1 MRGLPIAFFYASMAR
16 TILATTRKML
26 QGAIKRDAWLEI
38 MVAWAET
45 PVANHELLLSCF
57 DFIAKM
63 MAEGVSISRVVAGA
77 NRVVTGAGRVVTGA
91 NRAVAGANRVVAG
104 ANRVVTGASR
114 VVAGVNRVVMGASR
128 VVVEANRVMTGA
140 SRVVAE
146 RNCPDAVVSTDFRG
160 ALSVVASLIMAL
172 VNVISMKIFCHVCV
186 FY

>member
-1 MRGLPIAFFYASMAR
+1 MVRA
-16 TILATTRKML
+16 TLAMTRKML

-63 MAEGVSISRVVAGA
+63 MGGVFSISRVVAGV
-77 NRVVTGAGRVVTGA
+77 NRVD
-91 NRAVAGANRVVAG
+91 
-104 ANRVVTGASR
+104 TGASR
-114 VVAGVNRVVMGASR
+114 VVAGVNRGVAEASR
-128 VVVEANRVMTGA
+128 VMT
-140 SRVVAE
+140 E
-146 RNCPDAVVSTDFRG
+146 RNRPDDVVSTDFCG

-172 VNVISMKIFCHVCV
+172 GNVISMKIFCHVCV

>member
-1 MRGLPIAFFYASMAR
+1 MAR
-16 TILATTRKML
+16 AVLAPTRRML

-57 DFIAKM
+57 YFIAKM
-63 MAEGVSISRVVAGA
+63 LGGVFSISM
-77 NRVVTGAGRVVTGA
+77 
-91 NRAVAGANRVVAG
+91 
-104 ANRVVTGASR
+104 
-114 VVAGVNRVVMGASR
+114 VVAGVNRAVTGVNRTVVG
-128 VVVEANRVMTGA
+128 VNRAVAGLNRA
-140 SRVVAE
+140 VAE
-146 RNCPDAVVSTDFRG
+146 RNRPDPVVSTDFRG

>member
-1 MRGLPIAFFYASMAR
+1 MVRSA
-16 TILATTRKML
+16 LATTRKML

-63 MAEGVSISRVVAGA
+63 MTGGVSISRVVAG
-77 NRVVTGAGRVVTGA
+77 
-91 NRAVAGANRVVAG
+91 
-104 ANRVVTGASR
+104 
-114 VVAGVNRVVMGASR
+114 VNRVMAEAS
-128 VVVEANRVMTGA
+128 
-140 SRVVAE
+140 SVVAE
-146 RNCPDAVVSTDFRG
+146 CNCPDAVVSTDFRG

-172 VNVISMKIFCHVCV
+172 ENVISMKIFCHVCV

>member
-1 MRGLPIAFFYASMAR
+1 MAR
-16 TILATTRKML
+16 AVLATTRNML

-63 MAEGVSISRVVAGA
+63 MAGGVSISRVVAGA
-77 NRVVTGAGRVVTGA
+77 NK
-91 NRAVAGANRVVAG
+91 
-104 ANRVVTGASR
+104 VVTGASR
-114 VVAGVNRVVMGASR
+114 EVM
-128 VVVEANRVMTGA
+128 EANRV
-140 SRVVAE
+140 VAE
-146 RNCPDAVVSTDFRG
+146 HNCPDAVVSTDFRG
-160 ALSVVASLIMAL
+160 ALSVVLSLIMAL

>member
-1 MRGLPIAFFYASMAR
+1 MAR
-16 TILATTRKML
+16 AVLAMTHKLL
-26 QGAIKRDAWLEI
+26 QGAIKLDAWLDI

-57 DFIAKM
+57 DSIAKM
-63 MAEGVSISRVVAGA
+63 MTGGVSISRVVVGVNRAVVGA
-77 NRVVTGAGRVVTGA
+77 NRVVTGV
-91 NRAVAGANRVVAG
+91 
-104 ANRVVTGASR
+104 SR
-114 VVAGVNRVVMGASR
+114 VLAGVNRVVAGG
-128 VVVEANRVMTGA
+128 NRAVAGA

-146 RNCPDAVVSTDFRG
+146 RNCPDAVVSMDFRG

>member
-1 MRGLPIAFFYASMAR
+1 MAR
-16 TILATTRKML
+16 ATLATTRKML

-63 MAEGVSISRVVAGA
+63 MAGGVSISRAVARV
-77 NRVVTGAGRVVTGA
+77 NRVL
-91 NRAVAGANRVVAG
+91 AG

-114 VVAGVNRVVMGASR
+114 VVAGVNRVVAGVNK
-128 VVVEANRVMTGA
+128 VVAEA

-146 RNCPDAVVSTDFRG
+146 RNCPDAVVSTDFCG

>member
-1 MRGLPIAFFYASMAR
+1 MAR
-16 TILATTRKML
+16 ATLAMTPKML

-63 MAEGVSISRVVAGA
+63 MAGGVSISRVVAG
-77 NRVVTGAGRVVTGA
+77 V
-91 NRAVAGANRVVAG
+91 NRAVAG

-114 VVAGVNRVVMGASR
+114 VVAGVNRLV
-128 VVVEANRVMTGA
+128 TGA
-140 SRVVAE
+140 SWAMAEASSVVAE
-146 RNCPDAVVSTDFRG
+146 RNRPDAVVSTDFRG
-160 ALSVVASLIMAL
+160 DLSVVASLIMAL

>member
-1 MRGLPIAFFYASMAR
+1 MVRA
-16 TILATTRKML
+16 TLAMTRKML

-38 MVAWAET
+38 MVAWTET

-63 MAEGVSISRVVAGA
+63 LGGVFSI
-77 NRVVTGAGRVVTGA
+77 
-91 NRAVAGANRVVAG
+91 
-104 ANRVVTGASR
+104 SR
-114 VVAGVNRVVMGASR
+114 VVAGVNRVVVGASR
-128 VVVEANRVMTGA
+128 EVMEAN
-140 SRVVAE
+140 RVVAE

-160 ALSVVASLIMAL
+160 ALSVVTSLIMAL

>member
-1 MRGLPIAFFYASMAR
+1 MAWAV
-16 TILATTRKML
+16 LATTRKLL

-63 MAEGVSISRVVAGA
+63 MAGGVSISRVVTGVS
-77 NRVVTGAGRVVTGA
+77 RVVAEANGVVTGA
-91 NRAVAGANRVVAG
+91 NRAV
-104 ANRVVTGASR
+104 T
-114 VVAGVNRVVMGASR
+114 
-128 VVVEANRVMTGA
+128 EA

-146 RNCPDAVVSTDFRG
+146 RNCPDAVVSTDFCG
-160 ALSVVASLIMAL
+160 ALSVVASLIMAF

>member
-1 MRGLPIAFFYASMAR
+1 MAR
-16 TILATTRKML
+16 TILATTRKTL

-45 PVANHELLLSCF
+45 LVANHELLLSCF

-63 MAEGVSISRVVAGA
+63 VGGVFSISRVM
-77 NRVVTGAGRVVTGA
+77 
-91 NRAVAGANRVVAG
+91 
-104 ANRVVTGASR
+104 
-114 VVAGVNRVVMGASR
+114 AGVNRVV
-128 VVVEANRVMTGA
+128 TGA

-146 RNCPDAVVSTDFRG
+146 RNCPDTMVSTDFRG

>member
-1 MRGLPIAFFYASMAR
+1 MAR

-77 NRVVTGAGRVVTGA
+77 NRVVTGA
-91 NRAVAGANRVVAG
+91 
-104 ANRVVTGASR
+104 SR

-128 VVVEANRVMTGA
+128 VVVEANRVMAEA
-140 SRVVAE
+140 SRVVVE

-160 ALSVVASLIMAL
+160 AISVVASLIMAL

>member
-1 MRGLPIAFFYASMAR
+1 M
-16 TILATTRKML
+16 THKML

-38 MVAWAET
+38 MVAWAEM

-63 MAEGVSISRVVAGA
+63 MAGGVSI
-77 NRVVTGAGRVVTGA
+77 
-91 NRAVAGANRVVAG
+91 
-104 ANRVVTGASR
+104 SR
-114 VVAGVNRVVMGASR
+114 VVAGVNRVVAGVNRAVTGVNRAVAGASS
-128 VVVEANRVMTGA
+128 VVAGASWAVAEA

-146 RNCPDAVVSTDFRG
+146 RNCPDAMVSTDFRG
-160 ALSVVASLIMAL
+160 ALSVATSLIMAL

>member
-1 MRGLPIAFFYASMAR
+1 MAW
-16 TILATTRKML
+16 TILATAHKML

-63 MAEGVSISRVVAGA
+63 MAEGVSISRVVAG
-77 NRVVTGAGRVVTGA
+77 
-91 NRAVAGANRVVAG
+91 
-104 ANRVVTGASR
+104 
-114 VVAGVNRVVMGASR
+114 VNRVVMGASR
-128 VVVEANRVMTGA
+128 VVTGANRAVTEA

-146 RNCPDAVVSTDFRG
+146 RNCPDAVVSMDFVG
-160 ALSVVASLIMAL
+160 AVIVLLSLIKAL
-172 VNVISMKIFCHVCV
+172 EGVIFSKIFCHVCV

>member
-1 MRGLPIAFFYASMAR
+1 MAR
-16 TILATTRKML
+16 AVLAMTHKLL
-26 QGAIKRDAWLEI
+26 QGAIKLDAWLDI

-63 MAEGVSISRVVAGA
+63 MAGGVSISRVVAG
-77 NRVVTGAGRVVTGA
+77 V
-91 NRAVAGANRVVAG
+91 NRAVVG
-104 ANRVVTGASR
+104 ANRVVTGVSRVLAGVNR
-114 VVAGVNRVVMGASR
+114 VVAGVNRAVA
-128 VVVEANRVMTGA
+128 GA

-146 RNCPDAVVSTDFRG
+146 RNCPDAVVSMDFRG

>member
-1 MRGLPIAFFYASMAR
+1 MAR
-16 TILATTRKML
+16 ATLATTRKTL

-45 PVANHELLLSCF
+45 PAANHELLLSCF
-57 DFIAKM
+57 DFIVKM
-63 MAEGVSISRVVAGA
+63 MAGGVSISRVVAGA
-77 NRVVTGAGRVVTGA
+77 SRVVAGTSRVVAGA
-91 NRAVAGANRVVAG
+91 NRAVAGV
-104 ANRVVTGASR
+104 NRVVTEASWA
-114 VVAGVNRVVMGASR
+114 VA
-128 VVVEANRVMTGA
+128 EA

-172 VNVISMKIFCHVCV
+172 VDVISMKIFCHVCV

>member
-1 MRGLPIAFFYASMAR
+1 MAR
-16 TILATTRKML
+16 AVLATTRKML

-45 PVANHELLLSCF
+45 PVANHELFLSCL

-63 MAEGVSISRVVAGA
+63 MAGGVSISRVVAG
-77 NRVVTGAGRVVTGA
+77 V
-91 NRAVAGANRVVAG
+91 
-104 ANRVVTGASR
+104 S
-114 VVAGVNRVVMGASR
+114 S
-128 VVVEANRVMTGA
+128 
-140 SRVVAE
+140 VVAE

-160 ALSVVASLIMAL
+160 AISVVASLIMAL

>member
-1 MRGLPIAFFYASMAR
+1 MAR
-16 TILATTRKML
+16 AVLATTRKML

-63 MAEGVSISRVVAGA
+63 MAGVFSISRVVLGVNRAVTEVSRVVAGVNRA
-77 NRVVTGAGRVVTGA
+77 VAGVNRVVAGVNRAVTGVSRVVVGVSRVVTGA
-91 NRAVAGANRVVAG
+91 NRAMAE
-104 ANRVVTGASR
+104 AS
-114 VVAGVNRVVMGASR
+114 S
-128 VVVEANRVMTGA
+128 
-140 SRVVAE
+140 VVAE
-146 RNCPDAVVSTDFRG
+146 RNCPDAVVSMDFRR

>member
-1 MRGLPIAFFYASMAR
+1 MAR

-77 NRVVTGAGRVVTGA
+77 NR
-91 NRAVAGANRVVAG
+91 AVAGANRVVAG

-114 VVAGVNRVVMGASR
+114 VVAGVNRVLMGASR
-128 VVVEANRVMTGA
+128 VVVEANRVMAEA
-140 SRVVAE
+140 SRVVVE

-160 ALSVVASLIMAL
+160 AISVVASLIMAL